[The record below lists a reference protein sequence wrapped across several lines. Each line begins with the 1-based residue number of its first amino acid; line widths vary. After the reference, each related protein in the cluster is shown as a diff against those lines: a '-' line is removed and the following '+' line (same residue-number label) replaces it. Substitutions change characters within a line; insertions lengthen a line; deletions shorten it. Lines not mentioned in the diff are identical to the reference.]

1 MFKYLTI
8 FLIFIAFNSNAQ
20 YTITGNVVNAADK
33 TPLPL
38 ATAFI
43 NNTDIANT
51 TNQDGTFILKDVIAG
66 RCRLLVKIIGYQT
79 YQAVLNVSGNIN
91 LKDIELTPSNDSLA
105 EVTIKAKP
113 KLSACFPVFETEFFG
128 NSTFARQCK
137 ILNPYDIKFYDI
149 DARGGFSARSD
160 KFIEIENDALGYKI
174 IFLLNFFVKDINTS
188 NVYFGGESYF
198 EEMKGTPKQQKEW
211 RMNRLECYQGS
222 MMQLFRSIKSDS
234 LSENGFRIKRASR
247 GKNRYYNKNAIT
259 VDPYDPQA
267 AADADAMSDNFGID
281 ADYDNST
288 YIAQLQNG
296 FLTGKEL
303 LLKTNQKDMYAIKG
317 ISAKDTS
324 LNSLFIEHVKNIV
337 PVVNGNPVSPF
348 WIWHS
353 SITFF
358 MFINKNKPYLVF
370 NNNGKILNPGVINID
385 GYMLWQ
391 TRVGT
396 MLPYDYIPML

>member
-20 YTITGNVVNAADK
+20 YTIMGRVINTTDK
-33 TPLPL
+33 TPIRL
-38 ATAFI
+38 AVAFI
-43 NNTDIANT
+43 NNTMIST
-51 TNQDGTFILKDVIAG
+51 STNDDGVFNLHQVPAG
-66 RCRLLVKIIGYQT
+66 RCQLLVTIVGYEPYHT
-79 YQAVLNVSGNIN
+79 MLNVTGNID
-91 LKDIELTPSNDSLA
+91 LKDIALKASNNNLT
-105 EVTIKAKP
+105 EVVIKAKP
-113 KLSACFPVFETEFFG
+113 KLSPCFPMFETEFFG
-128 NSTFARQCK
+128 NSIFARECK
-137 ILNPYDIKFYDI
+137 ILNPYDVKFYDI

-174 IFLLNFFVKDINTS
+174 KFLLNFFVKDINTS

-247 GKNRYYNKNAIT
+247 GKNPYYNRNAIT

-267 AADADAMSDNFGID
+267 AADVDAMSDNFGID

-288 YIAQLQNG
+288 YSAQLQNG

-317 ISAKDTS
+317 TSAKDTS

-385 GYMLWQ
+385 GYMLLQ

-396 MLPYDYIPML
+396 MLPYDYRPIL